1 MCHFFTNI
9 MADDNDN
16 RLLALAALELVCRHD
31 DLRLIE
37 LNSHIHDLTLE
48 LAIVRNE
55 RDQSRAEM
63 VRLNI
68 IGPDFGMTRYG
79 RVHPHHPINRNHLEE
94 AVVGTQE
101 GEELVADDQGF
112 NLGMENC
119 FPAADIFALALD
131 IQQNTTRMIELMFYI
146 NELTSEIANVSSER
160 DQFRAAIENFN
171 NGIIGWGRF
180 RLHCN

>member
-16 RLLALAALELVCRHD
+16 RLLALAALELVRRHD

-79 RVHPHHPINRNHLEE
+79 RVHPHHPINRNRLEE
-94 AVVGTQE
+94 AVVGTQQE

-131 IQQNTTRMIELMFYI
+131 IQQSTTRMIELMFYI

-180 RLHCN
+180 RLS

>member
-1 MCHFFTNI
+1 

-16 RLLALAALELVCRHD
+16 RLLAQAALELVCRHGN
-31 DLRLIE
+31 LRLIE
-37 LNSHIHDLTLE
+37 LDSHIHDLTFE
-48 LAIVRNE
+48 LAIHCNE
-55 RDQSRAEM
+55 RDQSHVEM

-68 IGPDFGMTRYG
+68 IEPDFGMTGYG
-79 RVHPHHPINRNHLEE
+79 RVHPHEE
-94 AVVGTQE
+94 AVVRAQE
-101 GEELVADDQGF
+101 GKELVANDHGF

-131 IQQNTTRMIELMFYI
+131 IQQSTTCMIKLMFYI
-146 NELTSEIANVSSER
+146 NELTSKIANVTSER

-180 RLHCN
+180 RLH

>member
-1 MCHFFTNI
+1 VCHFFSNI

-16 RLLALAALELVCRHD
+16 RLLALAALELVRRHD

-79 RVHPHHPINRNHLEE
+79 RVHPHHPINSNRPEKP
-94 AVVGTQE
+94 VVGAQE

-112 NLGMENC
+112 NLGLENR

-131 IQQNTTRMIELMFYI
+131 IQQSTTGMIELMFYI

-180 RLHCN
+180 RLS

>member
-1 MCHFFTNI
+1 VCHFFTNI

-16 RLLALAALELVCRHD
+16 RLLALAALELVRRHD

-79 RVHPHHPINRNHLEE
+79 RVHQHHPIN
-94 AVVGTQE
+94 
-101 GEELVADDQGF
+101 
-112 NLGMENC
+112 
-119 FPAADIFALALD
+119 
-131 IQQNTTRMIELMFYI
+131 
-146 NELTSEIANVSSER
+146 S
-160 DQFRAAIENFN
+160 
-171 NGIIGWGRF
+171 
-180 RLHCN
+180 

>member
-1 MCHFFTNI
+1 

-16 RLLALAALELVCRHD
+16 RLLALAALELVRRHD
-31 DLRLIE
+31 NLRLIE

-79 RVHPHHPINRNHLEE
+79 RVHPHHPINRNRLEE

-112 NLGMENC
+112 NLGMEN
-119 FPAADIFALALD
+119 FALALD
-131 IQQNTTRMIELMFYI
+131 IQQSTTRMIELMFYI

-171 NGIIGWGRF
+171 NRIIGWGRF

>member
-16 RLLALAALELVCRHD
+16 RLLALAALELVRRHD

-63 VRLNI
+63 VRLK
-68 IGPDFGMTRYG
+68 
-79 RVHPHHPINRNHLEE
+79 
-94 AVVGTQE
+94 
-101 GEELVADDQGF
+101 
-112 NLGMENC
+112 
-119 FPAADIFALALD
+119 
-131 IQQNTTRMIELMFYI
+131 
-146 NELTSEIANVSSER
+146 S
-160 DQFRAAIENFN
+160 
-171 NGIIGWGRF
+171 
-180 RLHCN
+180 